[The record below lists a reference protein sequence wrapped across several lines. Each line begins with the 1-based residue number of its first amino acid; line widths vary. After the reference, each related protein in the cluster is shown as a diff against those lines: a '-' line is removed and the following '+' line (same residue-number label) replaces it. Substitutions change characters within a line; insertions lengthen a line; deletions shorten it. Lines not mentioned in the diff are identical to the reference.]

1 MKLQGFILV
10 ILLTAGG
17 SVYSQTPGDTT
28 FSLFVNS
35 SLSFTHASDP
45 HINRWLKEYGYPTE
59 PHVPTSLNFE
69 AAAIPADSRVMYAVR
84 LSTITSGDDLT
95 SFTLS
100 AGAYAALVKTRSLLV
115 LIGGAIGYHA
125 DIITLNGQLPTAYQ
139 ELATEYDVSS
149 LALRR
154 DGLYMEPAARI
165 VWYPLHIGFVQIG
178 IFGALGYDV
187 DLNSQWRLGYYSDVH
202 GKYDDFKM
210 LKKPSDQQ
218 KVSEHGFSL
227 STGLSV
233 RFNLN

>member
-1 MKLQGFILV
+1 MKLQGFMLV
-10 ILLTAGG
+10 ILLAASG

-45 HINRWLKEYGYPTE
+45 HINHWLEEYGYPTE

-69 AAAIPADSRVMYAVR
+69 AAAIPADSRVMYAIR
-84 LSTITSGDDLT
+84 LSTITSGNDLT

-100 AGAYAALVKTRSLLV
+100 AGAYAAVVKTRSLLV
-115 LIGGAIGYHA
+115 LVGGALGYHA
-125 DIITLNGQLPTAYQ
+125 DIITLNGKLPAAYEQLAAQ
-139 ELATEYDVSS
+139 YDVSS

-154 DGLYMEPAARI
+154 SGLYMEPAARI
-165 VWYPLHIGFVQIG
+165 VWYPVHIGFVQIG
-178 IFGALGYDV
+178 IFGGLGYDV

-202 GKYDDFKM
+202 GKDDDFKK

-227 STGLSV
+227 SAGLSV

>member
-1 MKLQGFILV
+1 MKLQGFLLV
-10 ILLTAGG
+10 ILLTASG

-35 SLSFTHASDP
+35 GLSFTHASDP
-45 HINRWLKEYGYPTE
+45 HINHWLKEYGYPTE
-59 PHVPTSLNFE
+59 PRVPTSLNFE
-69 AAAIPADSRVMYAVR
+69 VAAIPADSRVMYAVR
-84 LSTITSGDDLT
+84 LSTITSGNDLT

-100 AGAYAALVKTRSLLV
+100 AGAYAAVVKTRSLLV
-115 LIGGAIGYHA
+115 LVGGALGYHA
-125 DIITLNGQLPTAYQ
+125 DIITLNGQLPAAYEQ
-139 ELATEYDVSS
+139 LATQYDVSS

-154 DGLYMEPAARI
+154 FGLYMEPAARI
-165 VWYPLHIGFVQIG
+165 VWYPVHIGFVQIG
-178 IFGALGYDV
+178 LSGGLGYDV

-202 GKYDDFKM
+202 GKYSDFKK

-227 STGLSV
+227 SAGLSV

>member
-1 MKLQGFILV
+1 MKLQGFMLV
-10 ILLTAGG
+10 ILLAASG

-45 HINRWLKEYGYPTE
+45 HINHWLKEYGYPAE

-69 AAAIPADSRVMYAVR
+69 VAAIPAESRVMYAIR
-84 LSTITSGDDLT
+84 LSTITSGNDLT

-100 AGAYAALVKTRSLLV
+100 AGAYAAVVKTRSLLILV
-115 LIGGAIGYHA
+115 GGALGYHA
-125 DIITLNGQLPTAYQ
+125 DIITLNGELPTAYKQ
-139 ELATEYDVSS
+139 LATQYDVSS

-154 DGLYMEPAARI
+154 SGLYMEPAARI
-165 VWYPLHIGFVQIG
+165 VWYPVRLGFVQIG
-178 IFGALGYDV
+178 IFGGLGYDIDV
-187 DLNSQWRLGYYSDVH
+187 NSQWRLGYYSDAH
-202 GKYDDFKM
+202 GRDDDFKK

-227 STGLSV
+227 STGLSI
-233 RFNLN
+233 RFTLD

>member
-1 MKLQGFILV
+1 MKLKGFMLV
-10 ILLTAGG
+10 ILLAASG

-45 HINRWLKEYGYPTE
+45 HINHWLKEYGYPTE

-69 AAAIPADSRVMYAVR
+69 LAAIPADSRVMYAVR
-84 LSTITSGDDLT
+84 LSTITSGNDLT

-100 AGAYAALVKTRSLLV
+100 AGAYAAVVKTRSLLV
-115 LIGGAIGYHA
+115 LVGGAIGYHA
-125 DIITLNGQLPTAYQ
+125 DIITLNGQLPTAYEQ
-139 ELATEYDVSS
+139 LATQYDVSS

-154 DGLYMEPAARI
+154 SGLYMEPAARV
-165 VWYPLHIGFVQIG
+165 VWYPVHIGFVQIG
-178 IFGALGYDV
+178 IFGGLGYDIDV
-187 DLNSQWRLGYYSDVH
+187 NSQWRLGYYSDVH
-202 GKYDDFKM
+202 GRDDDFKK

-218 KVSEHGFSL
+218 KVSEYGFSL
-227 STGLSV
+227 SAGLSV